1 VTKKTEKA
9 NLTWTI
15 TWKGMIKTMRV
26 LIKWGL
32 SKTKTR
38 RKAVKWEVAIL
49 IQIEK

>member
-26 LIKWGL
+26 LIKRGL
-32 SKTKTR
+32 SKIKTR
-38 RKAVKWEVAIL
+38 RRAAQWEVTIL